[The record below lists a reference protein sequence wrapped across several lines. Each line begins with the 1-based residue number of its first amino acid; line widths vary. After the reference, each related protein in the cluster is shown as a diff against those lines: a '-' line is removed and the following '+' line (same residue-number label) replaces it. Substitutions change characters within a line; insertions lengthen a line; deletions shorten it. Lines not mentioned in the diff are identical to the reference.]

1 MGNPIKTI
9 IYTDHKPL
17 VGLFNKKEPTSAR
30 QTRWCLAV
38 NLLGVE
44 IRYEPGK
51 KNVVA
56 DALSR
61 MKSINDKKIL
71 ATKLSSKV
79 DESLLSKVVKEFME
93 EKFTTIDGIEYFI
106 DGNTYRKL
114 ITDTNEKVKLILEAH
129 GIGHE
134 GYNKTYQ
141 RLRKSYYWNNM
152 VNDIKRIISK
162 CEQCQ
167 LNRPKA
173 YPEPTEDIPT
183 EVEGPFTHLGLD
195 ISQRT

>member
-1 MGNPIKTI
+1 MN
-9 IYTDHKPL
+9 
-17 VGLFNKKEPTSAR
+17 
-30 QTRWCLAV
+30 LA
-38 NLLGVE
+38 
-44 IRYEPGK
+44 K
-51 KNVVA
+51 KNVVD

-61 MKSINDKKIL
+61 MKSINNKKIL

-93 EKFTTIDGIEYFI
+93 EKFTTIDGIEYFV
-106 DGNTYRKL
+106 DGNTYWKL

-152 VNDIKRIISK
+152 VNDIKRIILII
-162 CEQCQ
+162 C
-167 LNRPKA
+167 
-173 YPEPTEDIPT
+173 
-183 EVEGPFTHLGLD
+183 
-195 ISQRT
+195 

>member
-1 MGNPIKTI
+1 MN
-9 IYTDHKPL
+9 
-17 VGLFNKKEPTSAR
+17 
-30 QTRWCLAV
+30 LA
-38 NLLGVE
+38 
-44 IRYEPGK
+44 K
-51 KNVVA
+51 KNVVD

-61 MKSINDKKIL
+61 MKSINNKKIL

-93 EKFTTIDGIEYFI
+93 EKFTTIDGIEYFV